1 MVYTSAADLDFQI
14 SDLPSLAR
22 PARVLLTT
30 PTHFDVEYVI
40 NPHMSE
46 NVGTVNRDLAFQ
58 QWKALRAAYTALDIS
73 PSVLNGQSGLP
84 DMVFC
89 ANQTLPF
96 YRPVDDQRGVILS
109 RMHADERK
117 KEVPYY
123 GDFFKNQGY
132 EVEHLP
138 DDLDAS
144 FEGMGDAIW
153 HPGRFLLWGGYGFR
167 TSPEAYKAINDLLD
181 VRIVLLELTDADYYH
196 LDTCFCPLDGEHVL
210 IADQALNDEGRA
222 LIEECFETVIEAP
235 DDEARHQFTCNA
247 HCPDSNHV
255 LIQEGC
261 EGTTERLRA
270 EGFTPVEL
278 DTSEFLKAGGS
289 VFCMKQMI
297 W

>member
-1 MVYTSAADLDFQI
+1 
-14 SDLPSLAR
+14 
-22 PARVLLTT
+22 VLLTT

-46 NVGTVNRDLAFQ
+46 NVGSVNRDVAFQ
-58 QWKALRAAYTALDIS
+58 QWKALRAAYTALDVS
-73 PSVLNGQSGLP
+73 PTIVNGQSGLP

-96 YRPVDDQRGVILS
+96 YRPDADERGVILS

-117 KEVPYY
+117 DEVPYY
-123 GDFFKNQGY
+123 ADFFADEGY
-132 EVEHLP
+132 AVKRLP
-138 DDLDAS
+138 DTLDAD

-167 TSPEAYKAINDLLD
+167 TSPEAYEAVSDLLD
-181 VRIVLLELTDADYYH
+181 VPVVILKLTDPDYYH
-196 LDTCFCPLDGEHVL
+196 LDTCFCPLDPDHVL
-210 IADQALNDEGRA
+210 VAADAFTDEGRA
-222 LIEECFETVIEAP
+222 LIDACFDTVIEAP
-235 DDEARHQFTCNA
+235 DHEARHQFACNA
-247 HCPDSNHV
+247 HCPDGEHV

-261 EGTTERLRA
+261 EGTIEQLRA
-270 EGFTPVEL
+270 EGFVPVEL

-289 VFCMKQMI
+289 VFCMKQMM

>member
-1 MVYTSAADLDFQI
+1 MVYTSTDALDFRLAE
-14 SDLPSLAR
+14 LPSLPR
-22 PARVLLTT
+22 PNRVLLTT

-46 NVGTVNRDLAFQ
+46 NVGTVNNDLAFQ
-58 QWKALRAAYTALDIS
+58 QWKAIRATYTALDVS
-73 PSVLNGQSGLP
+73 PSVVNGQSGLP

-96 YRPVDDQRGVILS
+96 YQPEDDRRGIILS

-117 KEVPYY
+117 EEVPYY
-123 GDFFKNQGY
+123 ADFFESLGY

-138 DDLDAS
+138 GDLDAA

-167 TSPEAYKAINDLLD
+167 TSAAAYETISDLLG
-181 VRIVLLELTDADYYH
+181 VPVVLMELTDADYYH
-196 LDTCFCPLDGEHVL
+196 LDTCFCPLNPGHVL
-210 IADQALNDEGRA
+210 VAPQAFNDEGLA
-222 LIEECFETVIEAP
+222 LIDNCFDTVIEAP
-235 DDEARHQFTCNA
+235 DDEARHQLACNA
-247 HCPDSNHV
+247 HCPDGEHV

-270 EGFTPVEL
+270 HGFLPIEL

>member
-1 MVYTSAADLDFQI
+1 MVYTSPNEIDFHVD
-14 SDLPSLAR
+14 DLPSLPR
-22 PARVLLTT
+22 PNRVLLTT

-46 NVGTVNRDLAFQ
+46 NVGSVNKDVAFQ
-58 QWKALRAAYTALDIS
+58 QWKALRATYTALDVS
-73 PSVLNGQSGLP
+73 PSVVNGQSGLP

-96 YRPVDDQRGVILS
+96 YQPDADRRGVILS

-117 KEVPYY
+117 DEVPYY
-123 GDFFKNQGY
+123 ADFFESQGY
-132 EVEHLP
+132 AVERLP
-138 DDLDAS
+138 EDLDAD

-167 TSPEAYKAINDLLD
+167 TSPEAYEAVSALLD
-181 VRIVLLELTDADYYH
+181 VPVLIVELTDADYYH
-196 LDTCFCPLDGEHVL
+196 LDTCFCPLDSEHVL
-210 IADQALNDEGRA
+210 IADEALNEKGRA
-222 LIEECFETVIEAP
+222 LIDDCFDTVIEAP
-235 DDEARHQFTCNA
+235 DDEARHQFACNA
-247 HCPDSNHV
+247 HCPDGEHV

-261 EGTTERLRA
+261 AGTTERLRA
-270 EGFTPVEL
+270 EGFRPIEL

-289 VFCMKQMI
+289 VFCMKQMM